1 MNIKY
6 IEMDDFI
13 NYKKP
18 SMFISTYKCD
28 WKCCREGGFDI
39 SVCQNSPLCKYN
51 TIKIENCK
59 IISMYESS
67 ILSSSVV
74 IGGLEPIDDF
84 DDVLS
89 FIDDFRKN
97 HNDDIVIYTGYYEN
111 EIKEK
116 IEILKKY
123 TNIIIKFGRYK
134 PNSNKRYDNILGVTL
149 ASDNQY
155 AIKIS

>member
-1 MNIKY
+1 
-6 IEMDDFI
+6 MDDFI

-18 SMFISTYKCD
+18 SMFISTSKCD

-89 FIDDFRKN
+89 FIEDFRKN

-123 TNIIIKFGRYK
+123 KNIIIKFGRYK
-134 PNSNKRYDNILGVTL
+134 PNSNKRYDDILGVTL